1 MNLSVQEL
9 GKIKSC
15 EIELNEL
22 TILVGDNNSGKTY
35 LTYSTYGVLKNWKD
49 FIDFG
54 DILDDYENQLKE
66 KGQLKFSKS
75 QLDSIALNSIKNESP
90 KFQKRIK
97 DLFNDKE
104 KIFSNARVSVKFE
117 LPAAYPSF
125 EKKFK
130 IGDSVSFFSSYS
142 EEQLTIG
149 ITNLDDS
156 EVKDYLIKSILEETL
171 NSLIFSQL
179 FPSPTIITA
188 ERLGI
193 SLFYKELDEK
203 RNSLVDGLQKLEE
216 SSHPLDIFLSM
227 TAYYATPIRDHI
239 GFTRNLDNIKKS
251 QSMLDTSYSIEIIKE
266 LLGAEFKKDLK
277 QDIRFLTKKKK
288 NNKFDIPLYLASSS
302 ARCIVDIYFYL
313 KHIAKKGDLLII
325 DEPESHLTLKN
336 QRLMAKLIVS
346 LINNGIKVFI
356 TTHSDFLLKELN
368 NLILLSNDFEQKDQW
383 LKQNKNSY
391 CASDFLNPSNVSIYN
406 CVNGGLE
413 KMEVT
418 KRGMIIP
425 FIDSQLESIYNVFSE
440 LDYYVEY

>member
-1 MNLSVQEL
+1 MNLNVQEL
-9 GKIKSC
+9 GKIKEC
-15 EIELNEL
+15 DFELNDL

-49 FIDFG
+49 FVDFG
-54 DILDDYENQLKE
+54 NILEEYENQLKE
-66 KGQLKFSKS
+66 KGQLTISKLA
-75 QLDSIALNSIKNESP
+75 LDEIARSSLKIESK

-104 KIFSNARVSVKFE
+104 KIFSNAKVSLDFDIPE
-117 LPAAYPSF
+117 TYLNF

-130 IGDSVSFFSSYS
+130 IGESLSFVASYTNS
-142 EEQLTIG
+142 QLTFAFS
-149 ITNLDDS
+149 NLEESD
-156 EVKDYLIKSILEETL
+156 VKEFLIKSLLEETL
-171 NSLIFSQL
+171 CTLL
-179 FPSPTIITA
+179 FGQVFPNPIIITA

-203 RNSLVDGLQKLEE
+203 RNSLVDGLQKLDE

-227 TAYYATPIRDHI
+227 TAYYATPIKDHI
-239 GFTRNLDNIKKS
+239 SFTRNLDNIKKN
-251 QSMLDTSYSIEIIKE
+251 QSILDTSYSIEIIKE
-266 LLGAEFKKDLK
+266 LLGAEFKKDIK

-313 KHIAKKGDLLII
+313 KHIAQQGDILII

-346 LINNGIKVFI
+346 LINTNIKVFI

-368 NLILLSNDFEQKDQW
+368 NLILLSNSFPEKEVW
-383 LKQNKNSY
+383 LKSNKNY
-391 CASDFLNPSNVSIYN
+391 YTNKDFLKPECVSVFN

-413 KMEVT
+413 KMKVSN
-418 KRGMIIP
+418 KGMIIP

-440 LDYYVEY
+440 LDYLVEE